1 MKTFLYHLGMAFLAI
16 ISCSHL
22 YAGNPNF
29 SKEVTDVLITMRPS
43 QSTEKPRTLPS
54 TVITASLDDVLN
66 VITISFENAGGVVSV
81 SLENVDTLE
90 SSNLY
95 YPGDGQYLIPFSG
108 TAGCWVITIYL
119 ENGDEY
125 YGSFIL

>member
-1 MKTFLYHLGMAFLAI
+1 MKTYFYHLGMALLAI
-16 ISCSHL
+16 TFCSQL
-22 YAGNPNF
+22 CAGNPI
-29 SKEVTDVLITMRPS
+29 SDVKDIPINISPS
-43 QSTEKPRTLPS
+43 HANGSPRSGASP
-54 TVITASLDDVLN
+54 VITASLDDVLN
-66 VITISFENAGGVVSV
+66 VITISFENAGGVISV